1 MGITV
6 FDSRIGLFDDPPNNK
21 AIEMVKAIN
30 DSFKLM
36 GKLNGG
42 LESFLLK
49 YTCYKTSTFKT
60 MCDVLDVVLKTSYKL
75 VAKTMKKLQEKADD
89 VEDDQGKCMLW
100 SF

>member
-1 MGITV
+1 MGIIV
-6 FDSRIGLFDDPPNNK
+6 FDSRVGLFDDPPNSE
-21 AIEMVKAIN
+21 AVEMVKAIN

-60 MCDVLDVVLKTSYKL
+60 MCDVLDVVVKTSYKL
-75 VAKTMKKLQEKADD
+75 VDKTMKKLQEKADD
-89 VEDDQGKCMLW
+89 VENDQGKCMLW
-100 SF
+100 IF